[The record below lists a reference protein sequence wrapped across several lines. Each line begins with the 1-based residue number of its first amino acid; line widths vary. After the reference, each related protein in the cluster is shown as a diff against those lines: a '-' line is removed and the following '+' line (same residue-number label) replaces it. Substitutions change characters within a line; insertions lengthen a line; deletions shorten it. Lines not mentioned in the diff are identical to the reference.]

1 MPDDYNFSHVVIL
14 IIPVL
19 FIIGSYLALKKE
31 DQDSKNFFITF
42 IAFAGFIQ
50 YFAMPRYGLGG
61 LPLHLCNMAIILM
74 MASAIFKWKGFFYFN
89 YFANVLGALAAL
101 LIPDITDDLFNMG
114 EMRYAFNHWYAFA
127 WPILAVALGTFRRP
141 QLKDMYKALGVF
153 SVYYL
158 IIVFLNAW
166 FNTI

>member
-1 MPDDYNFSHVVIL
+1 
-14 IIPVL
+14 
-19 FIIGSYLALKKE
+19 
-31 DQDSKNFFITF
+31 
-42 IAFAGFIQ
+42 
-50 YFAMPRYGLGG
+50 
-61 LPLHLCNMAIILM
+61 M